1 MSITTDSVAYGRAAF
16 LGAAA
21 AAAEF
26 SHNSA

>member
-1 MSITTDSVAYGRAAF
+1 MSITTDSVAYGRAPF

-26 SHNSA
+26 SYNSA